1 MSAIMGERKQDLY
14 GGVVNKISRFINR
27 TGLDNLCCICN
38 IGCTVH
44 CFDFWTWKL
53 ADFRI

>member
-44 CFDFWTWKL
+44 CFDFRTWKL